1 MSDANFD
8 AKYYLNRYPDVRL
21 SGLKPYKH
29 YIKYGKKIG
38 RSPSP
43 GNGDVYP
50 LGISA
55 DVSASVSK
63 ENSEYINYVDNSLS
77 VFKKNNSNMDVSEIK
92 DFPLVSVVITSFNAE
107 DTIEYSIFS
116 VLNQTYPNVEV
127 VVCDDHSTDSTWF
140 KLREL
145 EKRCRGL
152 KVFRQNSN
160 YGTYLAKNVAINN
173 ASGEFIAFQDSDD
186 ISHPERISVQVYPL
200 IKNKNIVATRT
211 KYLRYDDFSGKI
223 IKVGGNESKFGLI
236 TLLVRSSVYNEI
248 GYFDSVRKAGDD
260 EFMQRIRYFYG
271 REKIVDQNVTLYCAL
286 LRENSLIA
294 DMIKRNDDGSIEQN
308 SSHERR
314 EYVRVFKNRYE
325 TKNKKYFLNNFPVFP
340 LRSINTYP
348 SSISALGRDA
358 TKVVVSLCSIPS
370 RSKSLK
376 KTIDS
381 LKSQVDIIYL
391 FLDGYESC
399 PDFVKNN
406 YKIRL
411 IKAPEGSS
419 PRDNAK
425 FIPFNELKKSLGEFY
440 YFTCDDD
447 IVYPADYV
455 NTHIRSLRVFDNK
468 IVLGVHGV
476 VVSENPRSYFKNR
489 FIYHFE
495 DDYLSDYALV
505 NNLGT
510 GTVAFH
516 SSVIKEIDVDKWPQG
531 GMIDIFFGQLCYREN
546 IPMIALP
553 RHSGW
558 LYADPEAA
566 ETPTLFGEF
575 KTDKKEKMIMSV
587 ISKGCSKGYESIVKV
602 VKCKDDDLR
611 EKLICMLPDFY
622 KSLSVSVSYLR
633 YRK

>member
-1 MSDANFD
+1 MSDKDFD
-8 AKYYLNRYPDVRL
+8 AKYYFEKYPDVRL

-38 RSPSP
+38 RSPCP
-43 GNGDVYP
+43 DREEVYP
-50 LGISA
+50 LGLSKEISEN
-55 DVSASVSK
+55 VCK
-63 ENSEYINYVDNSLS
+63 ENSEYIKYVEHSLREY
-77 VFKKNNSNMDVSEIK
+77 KKNNQKMSFGAAEEL
-92 DFPLVSVVITSFNAE
+92 PLVSVVITSFNAE
-107 DTIEYSIFS
+107 ETIEDSIFS
-116 VLNQTYPNVEV
+116 ILNQTYPNVEV

-140 KLREL
+140 KLQEL

-200 IKNKNIVATRT
+200 IKNKDIVATRT
-211 KYLRYDDFSGKI
+211 KYLRYDDSSGKI

-236 TLLVRSSVYNEI
+236 TLLVRSCVYNEI

-260 EFMQRIRYFYG
+260 EFMQRIRHFYG

-286 LRENSLIA
+286 LRENSLVA
-294 DMIKRNDDGSIEQN
+294 DMIKRNNDGSVEQN
-308 SSHERR
+308 SSRERR

-381 LKSQVDIIYL
+381 LKSQVDVIYL

-406 YKIRL
+406 HKIRL
-411 IKAPEGSS
+411 IKTPEGSS

-425 FIPFNELKKSLGEFY
+425 FIPFNDLKKSLGEFY

-455 NTHIRSLRVFDNK
+455 NTHIRSLKKFDNEV
-468 IVLGVHGV
+468 VLGVHGV
-476 VVSENPRSYFKNR
+476 VVSESPKSYFKNR

-495 DDYLSDYALV
+495 NDYLSDYALV

-516 SSVIKEIDVDKWPQG
+516 SSVIREIDVNQWPQG
-531 GMIDIFFGQLCYREN
+531 GMVDIFFGQLCYREN

-558 LYADPEAA
+558 LYVDPEAA
-566 ETPTLFGEF
+566 GTPTLFSEF

-587 ISKGCSKGYESIVKV
+587 ISEGCSKGYESIIKV
-602 VKCKDDDLR
+602 IKCKDDELR
-611 EKLICMLPDFY
+611 GKLMYMLPDFY
-622 KSLSVSVSYLR
+622 KSLSVSMTYLR